1 MENDLTLLI
10 FAVLAGL
17 LMLAN
22 AGEERPGPR
31 TVTLVIS
38 GVLSGGALTIAGLAA
53 LAYALLYAAGGISAG
68 RLRAAETIFIPFIL
82 AGGLGL
88 LLLLVPAVQKRLA
101 RFIPIRPGSAI
112 TVFSLTL
119 ALLFLAFQLGTQ
131 LAVDVLSAVTK
142 GPPLT
147 KTAIVIQDG
156 PLLII
161 AFLGVGLF
169 VRRSLSATARRLGL
183 VPLPG
188 PWWFGVALAGIVV
201 FLLVGVGIDRL
212 SQALTPE
219 VARRVNEASKTV
231 FGQFNTAGGVI
242 FLAAVAGV
250 AEEMLFRGAM
260 LPRFGLIFTSLLFAA
275 AHTQYGIT
283 FASLEVFVL
292 GLGLGWLRLQAGTL
306 ACIVLHVGYDLAV
319 GLIGINIH

>member
-1 MENDLTLLI
+1 MDNLVTLLV

-22 AGEERPGPR
+22 AGEERGGPR
-31 TVTLVIS
+31 TLTLILS
-38 GVLSGGALTIAGLAA
+38 GVLSGGALAIAGLGA
-53 LAYALLYAAGGISAG
+53 LGYALLYAAGGIAAG
-68 RLRAAETIFIPFIL
+68 RLRAAETIFIPFVL

-88 LLLLVPAVQKRLA
+88 LLLLPAVQQRLA
-101 RFIPIRPGSAI
+101 RVIPIRPGSPI
-112 TVFSLTL
+112 SVFSLTL

-147 KTAIVIQDG
+147 RTAILVQDG
-156 PLLII
+156 PLLAI

-169 VRRSLSATARRLGL
+169 LRRSIPAAARRLGL
-183 VPLPG
+183 YPLPA
-188 PWWFGVALAGIVV
+188 PWWFAVALAGIVA
-201 FLLVGVGIDRL
+201 FLLVGTGIDRL
-212 SQALTPE
+212 SQAITPE
-219 VARRVNEASKTV
+219 VARRVSEASKTV
-231 FGQFNTAGGVI
+231 FGQFNTAGAVV

-250 AEEMLFRGAM
+250 AEELLFRGAM

-283 FASLEVFVL
+283 FASLEVFIL

-306 ACIVLHVGYDLAV
+306 ACIVLHVGYDMAV